1 MKTSAKIAVGVYL
14 LVMAGCVVAFLVQRS
29 VVYGDHIN
37 PGRQHRRA
45 PVAVTFK
52 DKQSGEVR
60 EAKITFVDDS
70 IVYNPA
76 AMGNEIE
83 EHLQSLIVANLAT
96 GIMVLFVVVAGCSK
110 AEPVGAGDA

>member
-1 MKTSAKIAVGVYL
+1 MKTSAKIAAGVYL

-37 PGRQHRRA
+37 PGRGHTRA

-60 EAKITFVDDS
+60 EAEITFVDDS

-110 AEPVGAGDA
+110 AEPAGAGDA